1 VDLARGAD
9 VLLAEASY
17 QDASDLLPF
26 HLSARQAA
34 EHAKAAGVGRL
45 LLTHIL
51 PTLDPAVSLAEARS
65 VYDPVELADQGL
77 VTVIGS

>member
-1 VDLARGAD
+1 MARDAD

-17 QDASDLLPF
+17 QDDSTLLPF

-34 EHAKAAGVGRL
+34 EHARAAGVGRL

-65 VYDPVELADQGL
+65 VFATAELADEGL